1 MHRGRTLDVIVSA
14 DIRNAPWARLVE
26 PKRYAVASLVVELV
40 DAFCEPE
47 LPLPDVYALLSSAIE
62 AVSRADDPTALLPR
76 FSLRL
81 LDMLGLA
88 PPGDTCVRCGK
99 PLARRAW
106 LDAQAGG
113 LIDEGCRERWRDLPE
128 LDERDCE
135 NFRGLA
141 ARKGGEQPVALRA
154 TPRVAKAVED
164 LLAHHLGRRPK
175 AGAHLADFVS
185 L

>member
-14 DIRNAPWARLVE
+14 DIRSAPWTRLVE
-26 PKRYAVASLVVELV
+26 PKRFAAASLIVELI

-47 LPLPDVYALLSSAIE
+47 LPLPDVYELLTGAIE
-62 AVSRADDPTALLPR
+62 AISRADDPRALLPR

-88 PPGDTCVRCGK
+88 PPADTCVRCGK
-99 PLARRAW
+99 PLASRAW

-113 LIDEGCRERWRDLPE
+113 LIDESCRERWRDLPE
-128 LDERDCE
+128 LSERDCR
-135 NFRGLA
+135 NFRGLG
-141 ARKGGEQPVALRA
+141 ARKGGERPVVLRA
-154 TPRVAKAVED
+154 TPRVASAVED

-175 AGAHLADFVS
+175 AGVPLADFVT